1 MSIPEVQNPVVIFD
15 GVCNLCNGAVNFI
28 INRDPS
34 ARFQFASIQSSTAK
48 KLLTT
53 LELSSDNLDSII
65 LIENNKPYIK
75 STAALRICK
84 KLGAL
89 WPLLYIFIL
98 VPRPIRDY
106 FYDIVAKNRYGWFG
120 KREKCMV
127 PNTKIESRFLN

>member
-1 MSIPEVQNPVVIFD
+1 MSIPEVQNPVIIFD
-15 GVCNLCNGAVNFI
+15 GVCNLCNDAVNFI

-34 ARFQFASIQSSTAK
+34 ARFQFAPIQSSTAK

-53 LELSSDNLDSII
+53 LELSSNNLDSII
-65 LIENNKPYIK
+65 LVEHSECYIK

-84 KLGAL
+84 KLGVL